1 MYYHEYDDKIEF
13 IDSEGQLWSFKYDFI
28 NKINLPGKIKTKL
41 TTDQVRKIIC
51 DYSKDTEIEKEII
64 LQLNNATSIES
75 LIEIIVD
82 RI

>member
-1 MYYHEYDDKIEF
+1 LH
-13 IDSEGQLWSFKYDFI
+13 
-28 NKINLPGKIKTKL
+28 GKIKTKL

-51 DYSKDTEIEKEII
+51 EYFKDTEIEKEII